1 MNPNNF
7 SDTSG
12 GTAVGVPTSG
22 WPSAF
27 AVATKSGLEW
37 CIYPTA
43 TGGSETTYSSDDW
56 SFNASSPC
64 LFFGGYYGR
73 VGNRGLFYVNC
84 GSVSFAYAYIG
95 CRLQKLP

>member
-1 MNPNNF
+1 M
-7 SDTSG
+7 
-12 GTAVGVPTSG
+12 GVPTSG

-43 TGGSETTYSSDDW
+43 TGGSETTYSSDSW
-56 SFNASSPC
+56 YFYASNPC
-64 LFFGGYYGR
+64 LYFGGDYSQS
-73 VGNRGLFYVNC
+73 GNRGLFYVSYN
-84 GSVSFAYAYIG
+84 SVSYSDRNIG

>member
-1 MNPNNF
+1 M
-7 SDTSG
+7 
-12 GTAVGVPTSG
+12 GVPTSG

-43 TGGSETTYSSDDW
+43 MGGSETTYSSDYWDF
-56 SFNASSPC
+56 SASNPC
-64 LFFGGYYGR
+64 LYFGGYYSQG
-73 VGNRGLFYVNC
+73 GNRGLFYVNYSSA
-84 GSVSFAYAYIG
+84 SVSSLGVG

>member
-1 MNPNNF
+1 M
-7 SDTSG
+7 
-12 GTAVGVPTSG
+12 GVPTSG

-43 TGGSETTYSSDDW
+43 TGGSETTYSSDYW
-56 SFNASSPC
+56 YFSASSPC
-64 LFFGGYYGR
+64 LLFGGNYSQDGYH
-73 VGNRGLFYVNC
+73 GLFYVDC
-84 GSVSFAYAYIG
+84 SSASVAGANFG

>member
-1 MNPNNF
+1 M
-7 SDTSG
+7 
-12 GTAVGVPTSG
+12 GVPTSG

-43 TGGSETTYSSDDW
+43 TGGSETTYSSDRWD
-56 SFNASSPC
+56 FGAPSPC
-64 LFFGGYYGR
+64 LLFGGGYDQDGD
-73 VGNRGLFYVNC
+73 RGLFYVYCN
-84 GSVSFAYAYIG
+84 SVSDSYRGIG

>member
-1 MNPNNF
+1 M
-7 SDTSG
+7 
-12 GTAVGVPTSG
+12 GVPTSG

-43 TGGSETTYSSDDW
+43 TGGSETTYSSDYWD
-56 SFNASSPC
+56 FGASYPC
-64 LFFGGYYGR
+64 LCFGGDYGR
-73 VGNRGLFYVNC
+73 DGNRGLFFVSCN
-84 GSVSFAYAYIG
+84 SVSYANASIG

>member
-1 MNPNNF
+1 M
-7 SDTSG
+7 
-12 GTAVGVPTSG
+12 GVPTSG

-43 TGGSETTYSSDDW
+43 TGGSETTYSSDVW
-56 SFNASSPC
+56 GFGASSPC
-64 LFFGGYYGR
+64 LYFGGDYGR
-73 VGNRGLFYVNC
+73 YGDHGLFYVYYN
-84 GSVSFAYAYIG
+84 SVSGAGASIG

>member
-1 MNPNNF
+1 M
-7 SDTSG
+7 
-12 GTAVGVPTSG
+12 GVPTSG

-43 TGGSETTYSSDDW
+43 TGGSETTYSSDGW
-56 SFNASSPC
+56 SFGASYPC
-64 LFFGGYYGR
+64 LFFGGDYVRSG
-73 VGNRGLFYVNC
+73 GRGLFYVYC
-84 GSVSFAYAYIG
+84 DSVSGAYAVIG

>member
-1 MNPNNF
+1 M
-7 SDTSG
+7 
-12 GTAVGVPTSG
+12 GVPTSG

-43 TGGSETTYSSDDW
+43 TGGSETTYSSDNW
-56 SFNASSPC
+56 SFGASSPC
-64 LFFGGYYGR
+64 LRFGGVYGR
-73 VGNRGLFYVNC
+73 DGSLGLFCVSCN
-84 GSVSFAYAYIG
+84 SVSSANASIG

>member
-1 MNPNNF
+1 M
-7 SDTSG
+7 
-12 GTAVGVPTSG
+12 GVPTSG

-43 TGGSETTYSSDDW
+43 TGGSETTYSSDGWD
-56 SFNASSPC
+56 FNASYPC
-64 LFFGGYYGR
+64 LRFGGNYYQD
-73 VGNRGLFYVNC
+73 GNFGLFYVYC
-84 GSVSFAYAYIG
+84 VSASDSSRNIG

>member
-1 MNPNNF
+1 MNPNQF

-43 TGGSETTYSSDDW
+43 TGGSETTYSSDYW
-56 SFNASSPC
+56 SFSASGPC
-64 LFFGGYYGR
+64 LYFGGNYGR
-73 VGNRGLFYVNC
+73 NGYHGLFYVYYD
-84 GSVSFAYAYIG
+84 SVSYASASIG

>member
-1 MNPNNF
+1 M
-7 SDTSG
+7 
-12 GTAVGVPTSG
+12 GVPTSG

-43 TGGSETTYSSDDW
+43 TGGSETTYSSDNW
-56 SFNASSPC
+56 SFSASSPC
-64 LFFGGYYGR
+64 LYFGGYYSR
-73 VGNRGLFYVNC
+73 SGNFGLFYVVC
-84 GSVSFAYAYIG
+84 SSVSIADANIG

>member
-43 TGGSETTYSSDDW
+43 TGGSETTYSSDVW
-56 SFNASSPC
+56 GFSASSPC
-64 LFFGGYYGR
+64 LRFGGDY
-73 VGNRGLFYVNC
+73 NRNGGYGLFYVSY
-84 GSVSFAYAYIG
+84 GSVSSAVANVG